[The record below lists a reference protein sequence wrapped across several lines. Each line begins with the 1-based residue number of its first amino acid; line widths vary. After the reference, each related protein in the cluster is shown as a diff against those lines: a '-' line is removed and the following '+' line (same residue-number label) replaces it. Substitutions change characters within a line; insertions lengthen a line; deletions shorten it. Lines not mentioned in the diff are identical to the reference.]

1 MKSRASGLVSQ
12 SNINDSS
19 KMSTNNQSVTQ
30 NHTNTKGGGG
40 HTALPDSSSSSSES
54 SLMSLE
60 TTIDVASIDIFS
72 LARHGRFQ
80 QLKQVL
86 DLGVDPNSKDKYGN
100 SLAIIGAQN
109 GNKAIVKL
117 ALRYGGH
124 INMTNILGNTA
135 LHYCSE
141 FGYVELAE
149 YLMSKGA
156 STDITNMRGFK
167 PLDGIKPARGKYETT

>member
-19 KMSTNNQSVTQ
+19 KMSTNNQSVTHTQ
-30 NHTNTKGGGG
+30 TNTKGG
-40 HTALPDSSSSSSES
+40 HTNILPETSSSSSES

-100 SLAIIGAQN
+100 TLAIIGAQN

-124 INMTNILGNTA
+124 LNMTNILGNTA